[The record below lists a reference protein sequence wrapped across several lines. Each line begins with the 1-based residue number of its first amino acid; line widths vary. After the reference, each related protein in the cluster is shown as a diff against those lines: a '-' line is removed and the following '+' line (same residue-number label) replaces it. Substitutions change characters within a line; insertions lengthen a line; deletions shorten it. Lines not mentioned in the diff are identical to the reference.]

1 MTELAQRLA
10 AIRARIEG
18 ACVAA
23 GRDPASV
30 TLVGAAKGQPLEKLR
45 AAAGLGLTDMGHN
58 YAQEFRDTVAALATD
73 PACADLRWHFIG
85 HLQSNKIKYLVGKVA
100 LWHTLDDVGL
110 AQAFSDRSEKLGAV
124 TTALLEVNIGDEQSK
139 TGVAASQ
146 AVALAEK
153 VAALGGVKLAGVM
166 VMPPPAPVGA
176 DPLAFARPYFATARE
191 LAADLHRLGLLPALA
206 PGETP
211 RLSMGM
217 SGDFEAAIAEGATHV
232 RVGTA
237 LFGPRG

>member
-10 AIRARIEG
+10 AIRARIEA

-23 GRDPASV
+23 GRNPASV

-45 AAAGLGLTDMGHN
+45 AAAGLGLADMGHN

-73 PACADLRWHFIG
+73 PACANLRWHFIG
-85 HLQSNKIKYLVGKVA
+85 HLQSNKIKYLAGKVA
-100 LWHTLDDVGL
+100 LWHTLDDLEL
-110 AQAFSDRSEKLGAV
+110 ARAFSERSEKLGGV
-124 TTALLEVNIGDEQSK
+124 TRALLEVNIGDEQSK
-139 TGVAASQ
+139 TGVAAID
-146 AVALAEK
+146 AVALAEQ
-153 VAALGGVKLAGVM
+153 VALLPAVKLAGVM
-166 VMPPPAPVGA
+166 VMPPPPPAGA
-176 DPLAFARPYFATARE
+176 EPLAFARPYFAQARA
-191 LAADLHRLGLLPALA
+191 LATDLHRRGLLPGLA

-211 RLSMGM
+211 LLSMGM